1 MKSSLH
7 DDPPLVAPRDQ
18 QLASILSSM
27 GEGMVMLDRDGRIVE
42 ANPAAEQL
50 LSLTREQFLDPEG
63 ADVPWEAMDENG
75 TRLERGQMPVSRTL
89 RSGVPS
95 RGTVIGIRIADGPV
109 RWLSVNAEPLF
120 NGADPEPSGAVGT
133 FLDVTAL
140 RESVER
146 IRTLMKRVEDVR
158 AEERRELGLL
168 LHEGIAQDL
177 FSMRLALGNLQR
189 ELQGAQLRSVQ
200 EIAGI
205 ADRAL
210 AETRQLARQL
220 RPTAPDHQPIG
231 EIIAQHARYFEGVS
245 GLRITVQ
252 HEDCPAITDDSLRQQ
267 LFRAAQEALTNI
279 ARHAQATRV
288 ELSLRRINGM
298 VELRV
303 TDDGIG
309 VQPGALEKAGSLGM
323 LGMSERARAAGG
335 SFRIEGGPEKGT
347 ILTLTLPLGA

>member
-1 MKSSLH
+1 
-7 DDPPLVAPRDQ
+7 
-18 QLASILSSM
+18 
-27 GEGMVMLDRDGRIVE
+27 
-42 ANPAAEQL
+42 
-50 LSLTREQFLDPEG
+50 
-63 ADVPWEAMDENG
+63 
-75 TRLERGQMPVSRTL
+75 
-89 RSGVPS
+89 
-95 RGTVIGIRIADGPV
+95 
-109 RWLSVNAEPLF
+109 
-120 NGADPEPSGAVGT
+120 VGT
-133 FLDVTAL
+133 FSDVTAL
-140 RESVER
+140 RASVER
-146 IRTLMKRVEDVR
+146 IRTLMNRVEEVS

-177 FSMRLALGNLQR
+177 FSMRLALDNLQR
-189 ELQGAQLRSVQ
+189 GLQGAQLRSAQ

-210 AETRQLARQL
+210 AETRQLAQQL
-220 RPTAPDHQPIG
+220 RPTGPDHLPIG

-252 HEDCPAITDDSLRQQ
+252 HEDCQAIADEPLRLQ

-288 ELSLRRINGM
+288 ELSLRCVGGM

-309 VQPGALEKAGSLGM
+309 VPPGALEKAGSLGL

-335 SFRIEGGPEKGT
+335 SLRIEAGPGKGT
-347 ILTLTLPLGA
+347 SLTLTLPLGA